1 MRVEQL
7 LKRFKREFLKINI
20 LQAALDSLI
29 FFLSLNLVLFLFSV
43 QLLSGFN
50 NLNVISSLTFVFFGL
65 DFFYRS
71 HHYQLEMYEAKNPEL
86 REKLRTARDNLD
98 RQNIVSQALFDEVV
112 DTARKVTSE
121 SIIPSKKII
130 NKIIIVGALSFL
142 TVFSGLANIQLD
154 DTGRQLIQSESFENL
169 LGEDGED
176 DFELKNSSEIYGE
189 REEINLDDMD
199 TSFNITGSGTQ
210 ETDSFQFN
218 RGDEQELMLDT
229 ANIGMDEELNLAKEY
244 SLRIRE
250 LAN

>member
-29 FFLSLNLVLFLFSV
+29 FFLSVNLLLFLFSV

-50 NLNVISSLTFVFFGL
+50 NLNVVSSLTFVFFGL
-65 DFFYRS
+65 DFLYRS
-71 HHYQLEMYEAKNPEL
+71 QHYQLEMYEAKNPEL

-142 TVFSGLANIQLD
+142 TVFSGLANVQLD
-154 DTGRQLIQSESFENL
+154 DTGRELIQSESFENFIS
-169 LGEDGED
+169 GD
-176 DFELKNSSEIYGE
+176 DDDEFQLQNSSEIYGE
-189 REEINLDDMD
+189 REEINMEDIE
-199 TSFNITGSGTQ
+199 TAFNITGSGSQ
-210 ETDSFQFN
+210 DSEDFRFN
-218 RGDEQELMLDT
+218 QDEDQELMLET
-229 ANIGMDEELNLAKEY
+229 ADIGMDEDLNLAKEY

-250 LAN
+250 LSN